1 MVRDNGG
8 VRMQRI
14 VAVGVACATLGLGV
28 GLSAEVVSAA
38 PATAAPT
45 ATPATAPRPGPARC
59 AAIEAKV
66 AQVPGIQQR
75 ISARIDALS
84 RRIDDATNPQRQARR
99 SAVLQPRID
108 RLEQLSRR
116 LDAQVALAQRLCGR
130 VT

>member
-1 MVRDNGG
+1 
-8 VRMQRI
+8 MQRI
-14 VAVGVACATLGLGV
+14 VAVGVAWATLGLGV
-28 GLSAEVVSAA
+28 GLSAEVASAAPAAAAPTAA
-38 PATAAPT
+38 PATAPR
-45 ATPATAPRPGPARC
+45 PRPGPARC
-59 AAIEAKV
+59 AAMEAKV

-75 ISARIDALS
+75 ISARIDALR

>member
-1 MVRDNGG
+1 LVRDNDG

-14 VAVGVACATLGLGV
+14 IAVGVACATLGLGL
-28 GLSAEVVSAA
+28 GLSVAV
-38 PATAAPT
+38 ATAATDAPT
-45 ATPATAPRPGPARC
+45 TSPQPGPARC
-59 AAIEAKV
+59 AAIQEKV

-75 ISARIDALS
+75 ITARIDALR
-84 RRIDDATNPQRQARR
+84 RRIDDATNPRRQARR